1 MAGDTY
7 CLPLEKKTGGRRIEM
22 DLLGNPTLIL
32 ITLLSV
38 VGIIG
43 AIVISIIG
51 IGYVFII
58 WFRNK
63 NRESISLNSTLLQIT
78 VPRDNET
85 KIDAAEQMF
94 SSLAAIRR
102 IWSSDR
108 MWFFK
113 AQPHLSFEIVG
124 LTGDIR
130 FYVHVPKEYRDF
142 VEKQINGSYP
152 DAEIT
157 HVTDAAAK
165 QREGNI
171 VGSEYNIFT
180 ENGKVAFA
188 SLRLKG
194 SDYEPIKPYKDL
206 AVDPLLSLTSVM
218 AKMGEGE
225 GAVVQVMIRPADAK
239 WKKAGR
245 GYIGTTK
252 KTEANPEKASYKADS
267 KELEGIENK
276 ISKPGFETLIRLVV
290 CSPDQAQA
298 NSHLNNIINSFG
310 QYTGL
315 NAFKKNRI
323 RFKGLFMTDFI
334 YRYFPLLGGK
344 TSVLSVDELATIF
357 HLPNKSII
365 TPGIHW
371 LTSKRAP
378 APSNLPESGV
388 YLGKSTYRGLSRPV
402 FIQQEDRQRHM
413 YIIGKTGTGKSEFLK
428 QMIMQDI
435 IAGEGVAVIDP
446 HGDLIED
453 VLRLIPP
460 KRAEDVILFD
470 PSDLERPMG
479 FNMLE
484 AADEQQKHFVAN
496 SIIGLMY
503 KLFDP
508 NKTGIIGPRFE
519 HAVRNAML
527 TVMYE
532 KGSTFVEVVRILTD
546 QNYVQE
552 LLPKVQDPIIKR
564 YWTDQIAQ
572 TSDFHKSEVL
582 DYIVSKFG
590 RFVTNKMIRNIIGQ
604 SDSAFSFRKV
614 MDEQKI
620 LLINLSK
627 GKIGEENS
635 NFLGLVLVPKILVAA
650 MSRQDI
656 PMDQRKNFFLYVDEF
671 QNFATPDFAQ
681 ILSEAR
687 KYRLN
692 LIVANQFI
700 GQMDEE
706 IKNAIFGNVGTIAS
720 FRVGVTDAN
729 YLQHEFQPV
738 FNENDLINIDRF
750 NAYMRT
756 LVGGEPVLPFSLD
769 TTKDI
774 SKEKAMRNDRVA
786 ELIRELSRLKYG
798 KAVDVIEQEI
808 AKRAKL

>member
-1 MAGDTY
+1 MM
-7 CLPLEKKTGGRRIEM
+7 LENPV
-22 DLLGNPTLIL
+22 LLL
-32 ITLLSV
+32 ITLLTV
-38 VGIIG
+38 VGTIG
-43 AIVISIIG
+43 AIVIG
-51 IGYVFII
+51 MVGLGYILLL
-58 WFRNK
+58 WLRNK

-78 VPRDNET
+78 VPRDNDI

-94 SSLAAIRR
+94 SSLVSIRR
-102 IWSSDR
+102 AWSSDR
-108 MWFFK
+108 LYYLK
-113 AQPHLSFEIVG
+113 PQPHLSFEIVG
-124 LTGDIR
+124 LPGDIR
-130 FYVHVPKEYRDF
+130 FYVHVPNQFRDF

-152 DAEIT
+152 DAEI
-157 HVTDAAAK
+157 VRVDDPMAK
-165 QREGNI
+165 QKDGGF
-171 VGSEYNIFT
+171 VGTEYNIFSQD
-180 ENGKVAFA
+180 GKVAFA
-188 SLRLKG
+188 SLHLKE
-194 SDYEPIKPYKDL
+194 SDYQPIKVYKDL
-206 AVDPLLSLTSVM
+206 PVDPLLSLTSVL

-225 GAVVQVMIRPADAK
+225 GATIQVMVRPSDTK

-267 KELEGIENK
+267 KELESIENK
-276 ISKPGFETLIRLVV
+276 LTKSGFDTLVRIVVSSKTKE
-290 CSPDQAQA
+290 AA
-298 NSHLNNIINSFG
+298 EAHLNNIINSFG
-310 QYTGL
+310 QYSGH
-315 NAFKKNRI
+315 NSFKKHRI
-323 RFKGLFMTDFI
+323 RFKGLFMQDFI
-334 YRYFPLLGGK
+334 YRYFPMIK
-344 TSVLSVDELATIF
+344 TSSVMTTDELATLF
-357 HLPNKSII
+357 HLPNKSIT

-371 LTSKRAP
+371 LHSKRAP
-378 APSNLPESGV
+378 APSNLPTTGV

-402 FIQQEDRQRHM
+402 FIEKGDRQRHF

-428 QMIMQDI
+428 QMIIQDI
-435 IAGEGVAVIDP
+435 INGEGVAVIDP
-446 HGDLIED
+446 HGDLVED
-453 VLRLIPP
+453 ILRLIPP

-532 KGSTFVEVVRILTD
+532 PGSTFIEVVRVLTD

-552 LLPKVQDPIIKR
+552 LLPKVQDPIVKR

-604 SDSAFSFRKV
+604 SDSAFNFRKA

-650 MSRQDI
+650 MSRQDM
-656 PMDQRKNFFLYVDEF
+656 PMDQRKDFFLYVDEF

-706 IKNAIFGNVGTIAS
+706 IKNAIFGNVGTICS

-756 LVGGEPVLPFSLD
+756 IVGGEPVLPFSLD
-769 TTKDI
+769 TTKDLA
-774 SKEKAMRNDRVA
+774 KEQAMRNERVA
-786 ELIRELSRLKYG
+786 ELVKELSRLKYG
-798 KAVDVIEQEI
+798 KSVDVVEQEI